1 MSPPEV
7 QPARTGGSPRI
18 GSGNSS
24 GNPRRGTD
32 GSVRAS
38 SSAHADGGKLPA
50 VDWQPDGLP
59 RLPGHLQ
66 YDHYVPRRHCPV
78 CSLGEGD
85 AHEPGGVAS
94 HAYTLLPPAAPP
106 PPPRAID
113 RHGRALLDSL
123 RRPKQAPRWW
133 GPRHAA
139 RQQAWGE
146 ALESQAMHYAVISL
160 TLLDL
165 SVVVTELILSSIFIS
180 HESIPHAVHVAE
192 EALSWT
198 SITILCCF
206 CVELLAKLAVFGYTY
221 FTRSKWHLF
230 DAVVV
235 VSSLVLELSLHNVAR
250 EVASLLIFFRLWR
263 LLRVMHSVAEA
274 MELNHEGEVER
285 HHRLV
290 HGLQKDLAL
299 EHRRVRQL
307 EREVEALS
315 TAAAGAGVDVSA
327 VLRLAAAAMSQP
339 EPMLLAAEA
348 AEPGKA
354 AAAGGGGNGP
364 SASHLDV

>member
-78 CSLGEGD
+78 CSLGSVVRPTRHCLPRSASPASPALTVLPALAGAGEGD

-180 HESIPHAVHVAE
+180 HESIPHAGGQGQPG
-192 EALSWT
+192 
-198 SITILCCF
+198 C
-206 CVELLAKLAVFGYTY
+206 
-221 FTRSKWHLF
+221 
-230 DAVVV
+230 
-235 VSSLVLELSLHNVAR
+235 
-250 EVASLLIFFRLWR
+250 
-263 LLRVMHSVAEA
+263 
-274 MELNHEGEVER
+274 
-285 HHRLV
+285 
-290 HGLQKDLAL
+290 
-299 EHRRVRQL
+299 
-307 EREVEALS
+307 
-315 TAAAGAGVDVSA
+315 AAGAPRGTAPADTSCLGTSPCSLACSA
-327 VLRLAAAAMSQP
+327 C
-339 EPMLLAAEA
+339 
-348 AEPGKA
+348 
-354 AAAGGGGNGP
+354 GGGG
-364 SASHLDV
+364 AELDQHHDPVLLLC